1 MNWEP
6 IAPTKSGDIIRTKVS
21 FYYHYG
27 IFVSEDEVIQFGL
40 PLDPGKDA
48 SQIKVLTTDI
58 FTFLNGGEIET
69 AFPNKSELKAMRPKH
84 KIVEIARSKIGQG
97 GYDILHNNCEHFVNE
112 CAFGKAQSSF
122 VDEVR
127 RKIRSKLK
135 K

>member
-6 IAPTKSGDIIRTKVS
+6 IAPTKSGDVVRTKVS

-27 IFVSEDEVIQFGL
+27 IFVSDDEIIQFGL
-40 PLDPGKDA
+40 PSDPGKDA

-69 AFPNKSELKAMRPKH
+69 AVPTKSELKTMRSKTQ
-84 KIVEIARSKIGQG
+84 IIEIARSKIGQG

-112 CAFGKAQSSF
+112 CAFGKPQSSF

-127 RKIRSKLK
+127 RKIRKQLK